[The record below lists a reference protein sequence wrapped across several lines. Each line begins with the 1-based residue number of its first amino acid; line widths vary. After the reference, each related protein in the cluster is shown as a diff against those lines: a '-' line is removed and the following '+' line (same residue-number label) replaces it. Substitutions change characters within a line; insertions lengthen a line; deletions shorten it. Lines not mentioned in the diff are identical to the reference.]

1 MRIAREEP
9 VSPGLV
15 TAGFENYSFQH
26 VALPE
31 IDLRHVSLGVE
42 FLGKQLAAP
51 LLISSMTGGTPEA
64 GDINRRLA
72 AAAQK
77 FGLAL
82 ALGSARAAIDD
93 PALAPTFRVRDLA
106 PDILLLANLGAVQL
120 NCGYGYSEC
129 MRAIEMAQAD
139 ALILHLNPLQEAL
152 QPGGDANFAGLLH
165 KIEDLCRQLPVPV
178 VVKEVG
184 WGLSAEVAGKL
195 VEAGVS
201 ALDIA
206 GAGGTSWSEIEGFR
220 IQDDALRQVALDFRE
235 WGIPTTEAIRQVRRV
250 CTGTPLIGSGGI
262 RTGIDL
268 AKAIALGADIGGVAL
283 PFLKAASH
291 SEEALHT
298 DIRRFL
304 EGLHIAMFCIGAQNI
319 RELQSTRH
327 LIQTLS
333 RPGGEPIG

>member
-120 NCGYGYSEC
+120 NCGYSYSEC

-152 QPGGDANFAGLLH
+152 QPSGDANFAGLLH

-235 WGIPTTEAIRQVRRV
+235 WGIPTAEAIRQVRRA
-250 CTGTPLIGSGGI
+250 CPNTPLIGSGGI
-262 RTGIDL
+262 RSGIDL

-283 PFLKAASH
+283 PFLKAASN
-291 SEEALHT
+291 SEEALHAH
-298 DIRRFL
+298 IRRFL
-304 EGLHIAMFCIGAQNI
+304 EGLRIAMFCIGAQNI

-327 LIQTLS
+327 LMQTPTQ
-333 RPGGEPIG
+333 PGDDPIG